1 METGLINVPKNGT
14 YELLVNGKF
23 YKTLGLKGVGGEHVN
38 DQTVKFSVNGS
49 PYYDFYN
56 GVGFGS
62 DITIENIKFENNN
75 DFDIE
80 IAYGVNTQ
88 VITDDRSVFSGNISV
103 SDNEVKK
110 ALDEIKAITEI
121 SKNHLNTLALAG
133 QSSSNKVGKLF
144 ATIGST
150 SGQYLWDLVKAEENK
165 NGIIIRSIS
174 SKGDLFIYV
183 DDNILFGNFDK
194 SNEWLMPLVI
204 DAGSKVTFYG
214 NTGTITHINY
224 DVFDDKGI
232 SYNFKKS
239 VFSNDLKVYT
249 VQTSTVVTSNQG
261 KIQYS
266 TDGTNWQ
273 DTPIK
278 IKCVNTN
285 VVKLYTRLVDP
296 LTGDAILT
304 LPPLS
309 YTPLPETNIW
319 ANRVKTDAIGA
330 NITFGGADYGHS
342 GTASVSSVY
351 SDAYGLDEANH
362 AVAGQPQAT
371 LTVILDKEA
380 YLTRLDIDKG
390 LNNIQRY
397 KRVRVRLYD
406 VSNNMVNEQTI
417 HNNTDRALIDYMAG
431 TIFKVKKIEVYGD
444 DRVGTD
450 PTLTLN
456 GLYLSNEA

>member
-1 METGLINVPKNGT
+1 MNYFSKQITIGGGLSVDVHKIGKSFIILKSTDNVFVRFDDSTEEN
-14 YELLVNGKF
+14 ELPAGVGITSDTKFTKFSLVNKN
-23 YKTLGLKGVGGEHVN
+23 VN
-38 DQTVKFSVNGS
+38 DVTLT
-49 PYYDFYN
+49 YAI
-56 GVGFGS
+56 S
-62 DITIENIKFENNN
+62 DGEVADNRFN
-75 DFDIE
+75 
-80 IAYGVNTQ
+80 V
-88 VITDDRSVFSGNISV
+88 VGNISV
-103 SDNEVKK
+103 SDNEVKTI
-110 ALDEIKAITEI
+110 LDELKVISEA

-144 ATIGST
+144 ATVAST
-150 SGQYLWDLVKAEENK
+150 SGSYYWDLIKAEENK

-183 DDNILFGNFDK
+183 DDNVLFGNFDQ

-214 NTGTITHINY
+214 NTGTVTYINY

-232 SYNFKKS
+232 AYNFKKS
-239 VFSNDLKVYT
+239 VFNNDLEVYT
-249 VQTSTVVTSNQG
+249 VQTSSVVSSTQG

-278 IKCVNTN
+278 IKCFNTN
-285 VVKLYTRLVDP
+285 IVKLYTRLVDP
-296 LTGDAILT
+296 ATGDAILT

-309 YTPLPETNIW
+309 YTPLPATNIW
-319 ANRVKTDAIGA
+319 ANRVKTDAVGA
-330 NITFGGADYGHS
+330 NITFGGAGYGHS
-342 GTASVSSVY
+342 GTASVTSVY

-362 AVAGQPQAT
+362 AVAGQAQAT
-371 LTVILDKEA
+371 LTVTLDKEA

-390 LNNIQRY
+390 LNNVQRY
-397 KRVRVRLYD
+397 RRVRVRLYD

-417 HNNTDRALIDYMAG
+417 QNNTDRALIDYMAS